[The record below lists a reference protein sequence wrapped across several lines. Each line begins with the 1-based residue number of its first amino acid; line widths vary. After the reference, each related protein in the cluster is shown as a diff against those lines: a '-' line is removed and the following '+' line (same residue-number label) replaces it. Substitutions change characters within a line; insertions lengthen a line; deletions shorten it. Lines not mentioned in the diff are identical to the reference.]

1 MPDSLNQRWAATLVG
16 ALRAGGVRHAVI
28 APGSRSTPLAL
39 AFADRGDCET
49 FSVHDERSAGFFGLG
64 LAKALG
70 APVALVCTSGTAGA
84 HFLPAVMEAQ
94 AGGTPL
100 VVLTADRPWALQGF
114 GAPQTTE
121 QRGLF
126 GRFVT
131 DEADLADP
139 VDRPDAFAHLAAV
152 TARALAR
159 GLGARGPVHL
169 NVPFDEPLA
178 PESAAPGPV
187 VDPPV
192 ARFSP
197 PRRVPDLSRVAAAVS
212 TARRGVIVVGPRER
226 ADGFPAAVHRLGE
239 RLRFPVLAEAAS
251 NARYGFEGAIALYDA
266 LLRVPAFAREA
277 VPDVV
282 LRFGGGLTPKGPQQ
296 WLDASGA
303 RTFVFTEG
311 DALVDPLHR
320 AEEIIE
326 GDLEAMCEGLS
337 TSAAPPAW
345 RQRWLEAEAKLRR
358 PLSPWGEGQGP
369 GQGLTEPLVAHTLV
383 TSLPP
388 GASLL
393 VSSSMPI
400 RDVDAFAP
408 AGAAGLRVFANRG
421 VNGIDG
427 VTSTALGLSAAT
439 KKPTALYLGDVALL
453 HDLSAFVVAKR
464 LGLSL
469 TVVVANNDGGGIFHF
484 LPVADRTAHFERLF
498 GTPHGVELAAVAALG
513 GATLHRPND
522 VAGLRA
528 ALSTA
533 LEGGLHLVEVRTQRD
548 ENVAAHRAL
557 FTSLG
562 ASL

>member
-16 ALRAGGVRHAVI
+16 ALWAGGVRHAVI

-39 AFADRGDCET
+39 AFADRPDVET

-64 LAKALG
+64 LAKASG

-100 VVLTADRPWALQGF
+100 VVLTADRPWALRGF

-126 GRFVT
+126 GRFVA
-131 DEADLADP
+131 DEVELPDP
-139 VDRPDAFAHLAAV
+139 VERADAFAHLAAV

-159 GLGARGPVHL
+159 ALAARGPVHL

-178 PESAAPGPV
+178 PASAAPGPV
-187 VDPPV
+187 LDPPV
-192 ARFSP
+192 ARFVS
-197 PRRVPDLSRVAAAVS
+197 PRRTPDLSRVAAAVA

-239 RLRFPVLAEAAS
+239 RLHFPVLAEAAS
-251 NARYGFEGAIALYDA
+251 NARYGFEGAIALSDA
-266 LLRVPAFAREA
+266 LLRVPAFARD
-277 VPDVV
+277 VTPDLV

-311 DALVDPLHR
+311 DAIVDPLHR
-320 AEEIIE
+320 ADAIVE
-326 GDLEAMCEGLS
+326 GDLEAACEGLT
-337 TSAAPPAW
+337 TSSAPAAW
-345 RQRWLEAEAKLRR
+345 RQQWLEADARLKRALA
-358 PLSPWGEGQGP
+358 SWGQGA
-369 GQGLTEPLVAHTLV
+369 GQPLTEPLLAYALV
-383 TSLPP
+383 TALPP

-408 AGAAGLRVFANRG
+408 EGAPGLRVFANRG
-421 VNGIDG
+421 INGIDG
-427 VTSTALGLSAAT
+427 ITSTALGLAAAT
-439 KKPTALYLGDVALL
+439 KKPTALYVGDVALL
-453 HDLSAFVVAKR
+453 HDLSAFVLAKR

-498 GTPHGVELAAVAALG
+498 GTPHGVDLSAVAALG
-513 GATLHRPND
+513 GATLHRPQR
-522 VAGLRA
+522 VADLRG
-528 ALSTA
+528 ALLTA
-533 LEGGLHLVEVRTQRD
+533 LEGGLHLVEVRTRRD

-562 ASL
+562 EAL